1 MLEKKNPL
9 LETEE
14 NNLLEEVELEF
25 DENEDMLLGDFEND
39 MNSFVMRTKDVHER
53 LKSVKLSQGSTS

>member
-9 LETEE
+9 LTGEE
-14 NNLLEEVELEF
+14 DNILEEVELEF

-39 MNSFVMRTKDVHER
+39 MNSFVMRNKDVHER
-53 LKSVKLSQGSTS
+53 LKSVKLSHGGTS